1 MHASSWI
8 PRRQT
13 LDKSRAA
20 MWTQLYGRCLHTE
33 KHELASRHSPGHLPG
48 LRFSRLL
55 SPLCCRH
62 VERTAPRA
70 QLAPP
75 GHRPS
80 PRRAR
85 RHTGADCQAV
95 VVTVS
100 RLLAVPHPETNAAR
114 LVGLLEYARLKGR
127 PLREAPQAGAS
138 ACAANSI
145 HPWAIR
151 SIRASSV
158 GFVDFL
164 ASFTASAAW
173 AR

>member
-1 MHASSWI
+1 M
-8 PRRQT
+8 
-13 LDKSRAA
+13 
-20 MWTQLYGRCLHTE
+20 
-33 KHELASRHSPGHLPG
+33 
-48 LRFSRLL
+48 RLL

-100 RLLAVPHPETNAAR
+100 QLLAVPHPETNAAR

-127 PLREAPQAGAS
+127 PFEGGASGRGFGLRGQLNPSLGNPKHQRLVGTKTVAKDSDADHRSRSAVAPRLAREAGPAGGAPARALAVAVEGQAAAVERSLSQAAPGTLK
-138 ACAANSI
+138 ACN
-145 HPWAIR
+145 R
-151 SIRASSV
+151 
-158 GFVDFL
+158 G
-164 ASFTASAAW
+164 
-173 AR
+173 